1 MQHKKATQNMTK
13 QEEKTVKTAVIYIR
27 HADGKSCPSIE
38 KQKIACF
45 KYAAEHGYAITA
57 VYTNILDG
65 DVRLGS
71 IAYQKLSECAKK
83 NKSNRI
89 LFYSI
94 KSVFNFE
101 QDFLIS
107 STMLKKN
114 GIDLISVTEPDY
126 VHPGMQMVASIL
138 RCYDEYLRAE
148 HSQRVKQGMRLAKE
162 RKAALAAAEKQADT

>member
-1 MQHKKATQNMTK
+1 MQNKKATKEMSK
-13 QEEKTVKTAVIYIR
+13 QEEKTMKKAVIYIR
-27 HADGKSCPSIE
+27 HTEGRSEPSVE
-38 KQKIACF
+38 KQKNACF
-45 KYAAEHGYAITA
+45 KYAAEHGYIITA
-57 VYTNILDG
+57 VYTNSLDG
-65 DVRLGS
+65 DAGMGS
-71 IAYQKLSECAKK
+71 IAYQKISECAKK
-83 NKSNRI
+83 NKSHRI

-94 KSVFNFE
+94 KSVFHFE
-101 QDFLIS
+101 QDFLIDS
-107 STMLKKN
+107 IMLKKN